1 MMQLLD
7 MMETNLTWLPNY
19 MDHSKSVHFDWYRKE
34 YATIELNKVAKVFSV
49 IVEDKDITNEKTDG
63 LICADNKKGYC
74 FLTYVYVTE
83 FVTYEISRFLFKI
96 SFLF

>member
-1 MMQLLD
+1 
-7 MMETNLTWLPNY
+7 
-19 MDHSKSVHFDWYRKE
+19 MDHSKNVHFDWYRKE
-34 YATIELNKVAKVFSV
+34 DATIELNKVVKVFSV